1 MGFFSNIIKDAIGDG
16 ISKGVSNA
24 VGKAIERVVEPKA
37 EAYANKVA
45 DSLDE
50 ATKAVDEANTASAS
64 NQGTSSL
71 ESSLE
76 RMAKSMEKY
85 AAAME
90 SNVAAQE
97 DFIKEWEEKLP
108 GFPVWCFGGHDLRL
122 DASGETADGQPYY
135 WFYAEDA
142 TQEGLDM
149 YVAVLKENGFVRK
162 YSGSDEVLYKDLG
175 GEYLVFGKTDAF
187 GTAPVMSVTM
197 VRTTDKSEVEA

>member
-1 MGFFSNIIKDAIGDG
+1 MGLFSNLIKNAIGDG
-16 ISKGVSNA
+16 ISKGISNA
-24 VGKAIERVVEPKA
+24 ASKATERVVAPKA

-50 ATKAVDEANTASAS
+50 ATKAMDETNSATTS
-64 NQGTSSL
+64 KQEGTSL
-71 ESSLE
+71 ESSLDK
-76 RMAKSMEKY
+76 MSKSMEKY

-90 SNVAAQE
+90 KDVELQE
-97 DFIKEWEEKLP
+97 DFIKDWEAKLP

-122 DASGETADGQPYY
+122 EEGGVESDGKPYY

-149 YVAVLKENGFVRK
+149 YVALLKENGFVRK
-162 YSGSDEVLYKDLG
+162 FSSSDEVLYKDLG

-187 GTAPVMSVTM
+187 GSAPTMSVTL
-197 VRTTDKSEVEA
+197 VRTTDKSEIEL